1 MKDRKGLG
9 KGFASLLPEAKKS
22 FGAMADRVVLCDV
35 QSIQPNK
42 RQPRKKYKKESLK
55 ELSES
60 IMEKGII
67 QPLIVRRSGN
77 AYNLIAGHRRLEA
90 AKMAGIDQVPV
101 ILKETTDSE
110 DLELALIE
118 NIQRE
123 DLNPIDEA
131 NGYKMLIE
139 EFDISHEEVAKRVSK
154 GRATITNFL
163 RLLKLPQKIQD
174 ALLEGKISMGH
185 ARTILAL
192 DSENEQL
199 TFLDQILKANLSVR
213 KSEEVVKR
221 IKKGSKS
228 FKLDSK
234 AQNPFLRSIIEELQ
248 QVLGTR
254 VKIIQKNNSKGTIQI
269 EFFSTKDLNRILAA
283 IRK

>member
-1 MKDRKGLG
+1 
-9 KGFASLLPEAKKS
+9 
-22 FGAMADRVVLCDV
+22 
-35 QSIQPNK
+35 
-42 RQPRKKYKKESLK
+42 
-55 ELSES
+55 
-60 IMEKGII
+60 
-67 QPLIVRRSGN
+67 
-77 AYNLIAGHRRLEA
+77 
-90 AKMAGIDQVPV
+90 MAGLEYVPA
-101 ILKETTDSE
+101 IIKDTTDSE

-131 NGYKMLIE
+131 NGYKMLTE
-139 EFDISHEEVAKRVSK
+139 EFNLSHAEIAKKVSK

-174 ALLEGKISMGH
+174 ALLEGKITMGH
-185 ARTILAL
+185 SRTILAL
-192 DSENEQL
+192 DGEGEQL
-199 TFLDQILKANLSVR
+199 VFLDQILKANLSVR

-234 AQNPFLRSIIEELQ
+234 DPNPFLRSIIEDLQ
-248 QVLGTR
+248 QILGTR
-254 VKIIQKNNSKGTIQI
+254 VKIIQKKNSKGTLAI
-269 EFFSTKDLNRILAA
+269 EFYSTKDLNRILAA